1 LLEVFLTATNTTNYF
16 LHTTRRKYSLKM
28 PLKPTKQQ
36 LSKMEEEIDLA
47 LEDIEIT
54 TTNYTEYISLII
66 NGGTQ
71 VFWTPVICKTC
82 AKPTLLHQGTNMT
95 RCTALNKVL
104 KGFTAEYKNLVKD
117 NVSIKTDMEEIIAKL
132 HLTTPGAQQPK
143 ESKFPIWG
151 QGKSW
156 ELYKEEIKIFEKGTI
171 KKPITKFQDLIAAL
185 KESKRENIAERVVD
199 EFKVKCE
206 DHDILTQITRWMDI
220 SYGQTLTE
228 QIDEVWSQLRRFQRD
243 KDEELISYIEKFDK
257 LMRKCDDTKVGLSD
271 RMKATMLRVQQASH
285 AVR

>member
-1 LLEVFLTATNTTNYF
+1 
-16 LHTTRRKYSLKM
+16 M

-36 LSKMEEEIDLA
+36 LKTMEEEIDLA

-71 VFWTPVICKTC
+71 VFWTPVICNTC
-82 AKPTLLHQGTNMT
+82 AKPTLLHQGPNMT

-104 KGFTAEYKNLVKD
+104 KGFTAEYKILVKS
-117 NVSIKTDMEEIIAKL
+117 NQSIITDMEEIIAKL

-271 RMKATMLRVQQASH
+271 RMKATMLKS
-285 AVR
+285 AVK

>member
-1 LLEVFLTATNTTNYF
+1 
-16 LHTTRRKYSLKM
+16 M

-36 LSKMEEEIDLA
+36 LKDMEEEIDLA
-47 LEDIEIT
+47 LEEIEIT

-71 VFWTPVICKTC
+71 VFWTPVICNTC
-82 AKPTLLHQGTNMT
+82 AKPTMLHQGANIT
-95 RCTALNKVL
+95 RCTAVRKVL
-104 KGFTAEYKNLVKD
+104 KGFTAEYKNLVRD
-117 NVSIKTDMEEIIAKL
+117 NKSIITDMEEIIAKL

-156 ELYKEEIKIFEKGTI
+156 ELYKEEIRIFEKGTI

-185 KESKRENIAERVVD
+185 KESKQANIAERIVD

-206 DHDILTQITRWMDI
+206 DHDIITQIIKWMDS

-228 QIDEVWSQLRRFQRD
+228 QIDEVWSQL
-243 KDEELISYIEKFDK
+243 
-257 LMRKCDDTKVGLSD
+257 
-271 RMKATMLRVQQASH
+271 
-285 AVR
+285 